1 MLESRDCLIVFN
13 AYVGPAQCAGW
24 AHCVLHLIRLCTD
37 TATTE
42 CQFDVHAACFI
53 QWSEFQRNQVRAS
66 YSSRRL
72 KRELIRDFP
81 GSEITEENIDAFLKE
96 AVANG
101 DFGLP
106 YIG

>member
-1 MLESRDCLIVFN
+1 MCWLGTLRASFDSIVL
-13 AYVGPAQCAGW
+13 
-24 AHCVLHLIRLCTD
+24 VL
-37 TATTE
+37 
-42 CQFDVHAACFI
+42 VHAACFI